1 MGEGDWW
8 LLGGDWGGDK
18 ADVWAGR
25 AVVMYCT
32 TVLCTVK
39 YCTVL
44 VTVGLGL
51 TDWTGLDCLSW
62 EEALMP
68 YAIKDDIP
76 YVTGDRHSREPE
88 TP

>member
-1 MGEGDWW
+1 MGWEG
-8 LLGGDWGGDK
+8 GGDVLYFCKYFTALCSGDG
-18 ADVWAGR
+18 W
-25 AVVMYCT
+25 
-32 TVLCTVK
+32 
-39 YCTVL
+39 
-44 VTVGLGL
+44 VG

-76 YVTGDRHSREPE
+76 YVTRGRHSREPE